1 MDIKGFK
8 AYNGGVSAE
17 IRNGSFIGQIAKQ
30 KLEEGTGK
38 KFNKVFDYMRLE
50 NLKEYLKDPKIISSS
65 NMTLIVG
72 KIKSGVTPDDI
83 FKKDLEYCDK
93 IINKPPLLGLD
104 NSNLPALAGKEK
116 GIIKIDDNFITVK
129 TDKNLNLPEEF
140 VYQGEYVQDNP
151 LTVRNNDSLSLNLTR
166 DVVVG
171 GKENLKLKEFKAP
184 NTADNKKKL
193 LLAVN
198 PQAGRWQVEG
208 EETMKNIATAIHRFA
223 DMIPHVHYGELT
235 PELAK
240 KGFDTLNGHISKG
253 LGLKL

>member
-1 MDIKGFK
+1 
-8 AYNGGVSAE
+8 
-17 IRNGSFIGQIAKQ
+17 
-30 KLEEGTGK
+30 
-38 KFNKVFDYMRLE
+38 MRLE

-65 NMTLIVG
+65 NVTLIIG
-72 KIKSGVTPDDI
+72 KIKEGINPDDI
-83 FKKDLEYCDK
+83 FKKDLEYCGK

-129 TDKNLNLPEEF
+129 TNTNNLPEEF

-151 LTVRNNDSLSLNLTR
+151 LAVRNNYSLQTA
-166 DVVVG
+166 G
-171 GKENLKLKEFKAP
+171 AKENLKEFKAP

-208 EETMKNIATAIHRFA
+208 EETMKNIATAIHRFT

-253 LGLKL
+253 LGLKS